1 MQIVHGFL
9 NGTSRNTDA
18 GGKNIYDVVSC
29 IYFFGGGRH
38 SDGSAFHTLSLDT
51 PNNFW
56 RGIFRTVNRGQA
68 MLLAKLRPM
77 RSEET

>member
-29 IYFFGGGRH
+29 IYFFGGGGTQMEAR
-38 SDGSAFHTLSLDT
+38 FTL
-51 PNNFW
+51 W

-68 MLLAKLRPM
+68 MLLAKPRPM